1 MKNHTQNEVEN
12 LVQEIFLKVEIEHI
26 SGQEV

>member
-1 MKNHTQNEVEN
+1 MKNHTQNQVEN
-12 LVQEIFLKVEIEHI
+12 LVQEIFLKVEIGHI

>member
-1 MKNHTQNEVEN
+1 MKNHTQNQVEN
-12 LVQEIFLKVEIEHI
+12 LVQEIFFKVEIGHI